1 MLLSELE
8 SVRGSISNID
18 VWYGDYP
25 LVRIVCENGASFSVP
40 IISYTQKRSVDSVV
54 AVDSSSF
61 LSCRI

>member
-8 SVRGSISNID
+8 LVRGSISNID

-25 LVRIVCENGASFSVP
+25 LVRIVCGNGVSFSVP
-40 IISYTQKRSVDSVV
+40 MISYTRKRSADSVIAVV
-54 AVDSSSF
+54 ASSS